1 MTARGLLPATLLLA
15 SAAAATGAAGAFFAG
30 AGAAAPL
37 LAPFFGAVWAMALL
51 PGMLV
56 NASGHP
62 APLTG
67 QTPGDGR
74 TPSAVG
80 GRRLALAALLLAP
93 FLALPLGMAGA
104 GLVSAKNLGAALGA
118 ALIAVAF
125 SLFAAGAGRLLA
137 AFFAAPDANAAE
149 KKTRRPEA
157 AAAAATLVAAALLAS
172 PWWTGSLLTNADDAG
187 KLAAVWA
194 APAAMLGSALPG
206 LNFSCLPG
214 LYHVWMGSLCPTPR
228 SCLVAAL
235 AYAVPAAVLWLLARW
250 LRPARPVAENDA
262 PAAP

>member
-30 AGAAAPL
+30 AGAAVPL

-51 PGMLV
+51 PGMLA
-56 NASGHP
+56 NAGDHP
-62 APLTG
+62 A
-67 QTPGDGR
+67 TPPGR
-74 TPSAVG
+74 TPSAGG
-80 GRRLALAALLLAP
+80 GRRLALAALLLSP

-104 GLVSAKNLGAALGA
+104 GLASVKNLGPALGA

-125 SLFAAGAGRLLA
+125 AFFAAGAGRLLA
-137 AFFAAPDANAAE
+137 AFFAATATNAAGA
-149 KKTRRPEA
+149 KSHRPGA
-157 AAAAATLVAAALLAS
+157 AAAAATLVAAAMLTS

-235 AYAVPAAVLWLLARW
+235 AYAVPAAVLWLLAGW
-250 LRPARPVAENDA
+250 LRPARPGAENDA